1 MSFLAGLARTGSA
14 ALIAKKAASDE
25 AFENGKQLASHGRE
39 TIELYFNKY
48 GSTAKKFEYHQKGN
62 FCIGYVKSSE
72 RGEFLSVI
80 LMSEAGCV
88 ACSFEPPMQFGQDFL
103 GLMGKKEFA
112 DQVALSFIQAA
123 C

>member
-14 ALIAKKAASDE
+14 SLIAKKAASDE

-48 GSTAKKFEYHQKGN
+48 GSTAKKFEYHQQGN
-62 FCIGYVKSSE
+62 FYIGYVKSAE

-80 LMSEAGCV
+80 FMSEAGCV
-88 ACSFEPPMQFGQDFL
+88 AASFEPPMQFGQDFL

-112 DQVALSFIQAA
+112 DQVALSFVQAA
-123 C
+123 G